1 MATIVTGASGHVGA
15 CLVRTLLA
23 QGRELKVID
32 LAPGIALEGLPIQ
45 LFKGDIR
52 DAAFLKTVFKEG
64 DTLFH
69 LASVISTSGDKG
81 GLVQSVNVEG
91 ARTVARTAREV
102 GIQRMIHTSSIHAYD
117 IDLMGAPVTEK
128 TRLAIGHSSSAYNV
142 SKAQGQL
149 VVQEEVGRGLNA
161 VIVNPC
167 GVIGPYDY
175 KPSRMGK
182 FFRAI
187 ARGNSGPVG
196 PKGFNWVDVRDV
208 AQGMLLAEAKGR
220 PGESYILAGH
230 WRSNLEMGKLAAKVT
245 GKPIPDK
252 TLSLWVLRALYAA
265 GPVLR
270 LLGQKPPVTKEAL
283 DALLANPE
291 MSHAKATAELGYAPR
306 PVEETVAAIYQWF
319 ADEKVLEREQE
330 ERRAAKAAR
339 AASKG

>member
-1 MATIVTGASGHVGA
+1 MATIVTGGSGHVGA

-23 QGRELKVID
+23 QGRTLKVID
-32 LAPGIALEGLPIQ
+32 LEPGAGLEGLPIE
-45 LFKGDIR
+45 LFRGDIR
-52 DAAFLKTVFKEG
+52 DAAFLRTVFAPG

-69 LASVISTSGDKG
+69 LASVISTTGDKG
-81 GLVQSVNVEG
+81 GLVFSVNVEG

-102 GIQRMIHTSSIHAYD
+102 GIARMIHTSSIHAYD
-117 IDLMGAPVTEK
+117 IDLPGAPVTEK
-128 TRLAIGHSSSAYNV
+128 TRLAIGHTTSAYNI

-149 VVQEEVGRGLNA
+149 AVQEEVGKGLNA

-175 KPSRMGK
+175 KASRMGK

-196 PKGFNWVDVRDV
+196 PLGFTWVDVRDV

-220 PGESYILAGH
+220 AGESYILGGH
-230 WRSNLEMGKLAAKVT
+230 WVSNLELGKISARIT

-265 GPVLR
+265 GPLLR

-291 MSHAKATAELGYAPR
+291 MSHAKASAELGYAPR
-306 PVEETVAAIYQWF
+306 PIEETVSAIYQWLK
-319 ADEKVLEREQE
+319 DEQILERES
-330 ERRAAKAAR
+330 AAR
-339 AASKG
+339 KAKKGG